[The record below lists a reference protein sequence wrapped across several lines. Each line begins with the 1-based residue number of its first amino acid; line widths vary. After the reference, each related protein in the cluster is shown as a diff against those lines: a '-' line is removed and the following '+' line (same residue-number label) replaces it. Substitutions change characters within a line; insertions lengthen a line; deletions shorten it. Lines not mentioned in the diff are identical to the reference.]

1 MSKRIIC
8 GDIKEEIFGTPINIF
23 RDAIKAAKAD
33 EFCIETNNPQF
44 IEAVEVLCGE
54 ENIEFYIYIDG
65 QYCKQDRAMDVYN
78 YLGDVYDIINSLRFA
93 IDIGEDF
100 GDTITDDDI
109 EKEINEYEL
118 KHRYHSEEDCKVD
131 ESRFEK
137 YEEIMRDPKIIEAYQ
152 TDTPVVFRTTFGG
165 KRVAEA
171 GDWVIRY
178 SNGDLDT
185 SPSLLTRYRKIEEEK
200 NV

>member
-1 MSKRIIC
+1 MTKTIVC
-8 GDIKEEIFGTPINIF
+8 GEIAEEMFGTPIEIF
-23 RDAIKAAKAD
+23 KEAVKYAKKD
-33 EFCIETNNPQF
+33 EFYIETNNPQF

-54 ENIEFYIYIDG
+54 DNIEFYIYIEG
-65 QYCKQDRAMDVYN
+65 QYCKQDRAMDIYN

-93 IDIGEDF
+93 IDIGKDF

-118 KHRYHSEEDCKVD
+118 KYRYHAEEECKLD
-131 ESRFEK
+131 ESQFEH
-137 YEEIMRDPKIIEAYQ
+137 YEEVLREPKCIEAYQ
-152 TDTPVVFRTTFGG
+152 TDKPVVIRNCFNK

-178 SNGDLDT
+178 PDGNLDV
-185 SPSLLTRYRKIEEEK
+185 SSSLTQYRKIEEGK
-200 NV
+200 DD

>member
-1 MSKRIIC
+1 MSKRRIIC

-54 ENIEFYIYIDG
+54 ENIDFYIYIDG

-78 YLGDVYDIINSLRFA
+78 YLGDVYEIINSIRF
-93 IDIGEDF
+93 ISDL
-100 GDTITDDDI
+100 GDSISDKKLD
-109 EKEINEYEL
+109 KEIHEYEL
-118 KHRYHSEEDCKVD
+118 KHTYHAEEKCKVD

-137 YEEIMRDPKIIEAYQ
+137 YEEIMRDPKLIEAYQ
-152 TDTPVVFRTTFGG
+152 TDTPVVFRNSFGY

-178 SNGDLDT
+178 SDGNLDV
-185 SPSLLTRYRKIEEEK
+185 SSSLLTRYRKIEED
-200 NV
+200 